1 LAVTVRRAQINFTCG
16 HCGAT
21 HDIQEL
27 RRGLYFGQRSIGDLE
42 ALQRAGAA
50 GLGKRLVRRK
60 VTRALMR
67 ELWGS

>member
-1 LAVTVRRAQINFTCG
+1 MRRAQINFTCG

-42 ALQRAGAA
+42 ALQRGGAI
-50 GLGKRLVRRK
+50 GLGKRLMRRK
-60 VTRALMR
+60 VARALMR
-67 ELWGS
+67 GLWGS

>member
-1 LAVTVRRAQINFTCG
+1 MRRAQVNFRCG

-27 RRGLYFGQRSIGDLE
+27 RRGLYFGQRSVGDLE
-42 ALQRAGAA
+42 ALQRGGAV
-50 GLGKRLVRRK
+50 GLGKRLARRK

-67 ELWGS
+67 GLRGN